1 MADKP
6 EFVDLI
12 SDATK
17 QSRRSNQS
25 RMVDLPPSV
34 PGKET
39 SRLSHRSNRLEQW
52 RQETITPWKIKP
64 WFKDWGWGS

>member
-12 SDATK
+12 SEATK
-17 QSRRSNQS
+17 QSHRSNQS

-34 PGKET
+34 AGKET
-39 SRLSHRSNRLEQW
+39 SRLAHRRSIVEWRLENL
-52 RQETITPWKIKP
+52 TPWKIKP
-64 WFKDWGWGS
+64 WKFTDWG